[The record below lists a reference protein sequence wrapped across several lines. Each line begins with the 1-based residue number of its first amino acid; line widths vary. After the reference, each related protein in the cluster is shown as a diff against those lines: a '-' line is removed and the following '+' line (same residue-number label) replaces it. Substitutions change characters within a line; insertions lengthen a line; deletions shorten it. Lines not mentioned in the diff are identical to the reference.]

1 MFQMWRQTKF
11 AQDGQQPCLIYDEQ
25 FFFFFQI
32 EHNKGKLNSSYG
44 ILGFWMFVGHIIMP
58 PSQVLMKPKLKSDQ

>member
-1 MFQMWRQTKF
+1 MFQMCRQTKF

-25 FFFFFQI
+25 FFFFFFFQI

-44 ILGFWMFVGHIIMP
+44 ILGF
-58 PSQVLMKPKLKSDQ
+58 